1 LVNFALDTFATH
13 PNGKRR
19 LQLVAK
25 RRRFYRRPALSARR
39 ENGLQ
44 LRDGRL
50 CHRRRRER
58 EEGEPD
64 DAKPHRTSPSLTFAV
79 AIFFILADSRPNDFA
94 TRRRFSSP

>member
-1 LVNFALDTFATH
+1 L
-13 PNGKRR
+13 G
-19 LQLVAK
+19 
-25 RRRFYRRPALSARR
+25 ARR

-44 LRDGRL
+44 LRDRRL
-50 CHRRRRER
+50 RHRRRRER

-64 DAKPHRTSPSLTFAV
+64 DAKPHRTSPPLTFAV